1 MHTHWGAAWVRG
13 TTGRAAPGRVEP
25 QRLGLARRAEGEE
38 ASHEV
43 IGISN
48 RAALLHAALF
58 LPAAALLPA
67 AVAAAVRRRGR
78 RGDSCGLSGN
88 QPVACTSRGE
98 ECHGRWA
105 LVATAPLAALASAG
119 LASVAQQLSPH
130 SLLRATIHAR
140 RDERAPARPRRAAH
154 RGQRLGRRRRGVR
167 SDARQPWAHGLQAEG
182 CRLRRGSQPTS
193 KDAETQPTNLTCC

>member
-1 MHTHWGAAWVRG
+1 MRG

-43 IGISN
+43 IGTSS

-67 AVAAAVRRRGR
+67 AVVAASRRRRHRGR
-78 RGDSCGLSGN
+78 RGDRCGLSGH

-98 ECHGRWA
+98 ERHGRWA
-105 LVATAPLAALASAG
+105 LVATAPLAGLASAG
-119 LASVAQQLSPH
+119 LASVAQQLPPH

-154 RGQRLGRRRRGVR
+154 RGQRLDRRRRGVR
-167 SDARQPWAHGLQAEG
+167 SDARQPWAHGLQVEG
-182 CRLRRGSQPTS
+182 CRLKVAG
-193 KDAETQPTNLTCC
+193 